1 MPYHISIL
9 NDKEI
14 HMKPKIIIH
23 TQISLDGCSRGFEDT
38 GIYYRVAAR
47 LGEDAVLF
55 GADTVLAAGEQ
66 WQLPEKE
73 ADFVKP
79 ESAPDDHRPLA
90 VVPDSRGRL
99 RCLHLFRNMPYVR
112 DAVVFVSQSTPVSYL
127 DYLRERNYDF
137 IVAGDDHVDYAA
149 ALEELS
155 SRYHCQTIRTDSG
168 GRLTN
173 ILIEQ
178 GLADEISLVI
188 SPCLVGNSSLN
199 AFGGLVLPEVVKLEL
214 ISSEVL
220 DGNYLSAHYN
230 ILE

>member
-23 TQISLDGCSRGFEDT
+23 TQVSLDGCRRGFEDT

-47 LGEDAVLF
+47 FGEDAVLF

-79 ESAPDDHRPLA
+79 ESAPDDKRPLA

-112 DAVVFVSQSTPVSYL
+112 DAVVLVSRRTPDTYL
-127 DYLRERNYDF
+127 AYLRDRNYDF
-137 IVAGDDHVDYAA
+137 IVAGDDHVDYCA
-149 ALEELS
+149 ALEALA
-155 SRYHCQTIRTDSG
+155 SRYDCRTIRTDSG

-173 ILIEQ
+173 ILLEQ
-178 GLADEISLVI
+178 GLADELSLVI
-188 SPCLVGNSSLN
+188 SPCLVGDGSLH
-199 AFGGLVLPEVVKLEL
+199 AFGSLVLQETVKLEL
-214 ISSEVL
+214 MSSEVL
-220 DGNYLSAHYN
+220 DGNYLNVHYN